1 MGCQYYIRTYYHLHS
16 NTLIHNQGYNTVYMS
31 IFYKNTCLAR
41 RPLHNIGRG
50 GWEAKNPLV
59 LAKGHKKNNFLPKRL
74 SLAQET
80 LTNNCR

>member
-1 MGCQYYIRTYYHLHS
+1 MLFFTSVQ
-16 NTLIHNQGYNTVYMS
+16 
-31 IFYKNTCLAR
+31 
-41 RPLHNIGRG
+41 G